1 MPARTG
7 RVAMTPSKA
16 RNPAGAGN
24 TLIREVVAIVTT
36 GALLGVILGSAV
48 LGMADSQRIASVT
61 MQQSAM
67 VAELTTD

>member
-1 MPARTG
+1 
-7 RVAMTPSKA
+7 MTPSKA